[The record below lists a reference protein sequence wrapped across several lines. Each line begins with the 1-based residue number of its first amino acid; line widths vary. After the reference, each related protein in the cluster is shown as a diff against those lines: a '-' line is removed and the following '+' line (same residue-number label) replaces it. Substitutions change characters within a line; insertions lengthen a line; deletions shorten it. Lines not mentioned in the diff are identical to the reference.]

1 MKSTFIIIAF
11 ALVAFAVVLYRGI
24 KADHVLS
31 WDKSG
36 YYLYLPATIIYQDLT
51 DYQFYRDKG
60 KEHNLTGGEENY
72 GLKKHHNGKLLNKY
86 PVGVAVM
93 QLPFFLIAHGYASG
107 SPDYLADGYVYPYIV
122 AVVVSNIIW
131 VVIGLF
137 FLRSFLRI
145 YFPEN
150 AVFLTL
156 LAIAF
161 GTNLYYYTAYDQGMS
176 HPYSFALFAALL
188 WLTEKF
194 YTNFK
199 TRHLLF
205 IGLMLGLITIIR
217 PVNLL
222 VILIPLFWQVHNFEN
237 LKARFLFF
245 LNNYRKML
253 LAGVLFFLVV
263 LIQLS
268 YWKFVTGNWIYYSY
282 ENEKF
287 LFNDPEIINGLFS
300 YKKGWFVYT
309 PVAFLSFIG
318 LIFLWKQFPKFIPAL
333 LLFFSL
339 MFYVVFSWSM
349 WFYGGSF
356 GCRPLIETLPFAAIP
371 LAAICCYA
379 FQVRNYFI
387 KIPIITLVVLL
398 VGLNL
403 FQSYQYTLTIIHWE
417 AMTKEYYWKV
427 FGKLEI
433 NHEELKQYLRN

>member
-1 MKSTFIIIAF
+1 MKSKLIIVIFAF
-11 ALVAFAVVLYRGI
+11 VAFAVVLSRGI
-24 KADHVLS
+24 KADDVLS

-51 DYQFYRDKG
+51 DYQFYRTKG
-60 KEHNLTGGEENY
+60 KENNLTGGEENY
-72 GLKKHHNGKLLNKY
+72 GLRKLPNGKSLNKY

-122 AVVVSNIIW
+122 AVVVSNIFW
-131 VVIGLF
+131 VVAGLI

-176 HPYSFALFAALL
+176 HPYSFFLFAAVL
-188 WLTEKF
+188 WLTEK
-194 YTNFK
+194 YYNNFK
-199 TRHLLF
+199 LRHLLLL
-205 IGLMLGLITIIR
+205 GLTLGLITITR

-222 VILIPLFWQVHNFEN
+222 VILIPLFWKVHDLES
-237 LKARFLFF
+237 LKARFLFL
-245 LNNYRKML
+245 LNNSRKIL
-253 LAGVLFFLVV
+253 LAGFLFFLVIC
-263 LIQLS
+263 IQLS

-282 ENEKF
+282 ENERF

-300 YKKGWFVYT
+300 YKKGWFIYT
-309 PVAFLSFIG
+309 PIAFLSFIG
-318 LIFLWKQFPKFIPAL
+318 LIFLWKQYPKFIPAL
-333 LLFFSL
+333 VLFFSL
-339 MFYVVFSWSM
+339 MIYVVFCWSM

-356 GCRPLIETLPFAAIP
+356 GCRPLIETLPFVAIP
-371 LAAICCYA
+371 LAAVCCYA
-379 FQVRNYFI
+379 FWVRNYFI
-387 KIPIITLVVLL
+387 KISLVTLIVLL

-403 FQSYQYTLTIIHWE
+403 FQSYQYSINIIHWDS
-417 AMTKEYYWKV
+417 MTKEYYWRV
-427 FGKLEI
+427 FGKQEI